1 MPLSMLYPLSRIP
14 FPIMSPRRTAPRG
27 FELSLSHHL
36 LQEALSGPWI
46 GVSAFPPGLAPLYTI
61 QTRIIHFKYTLVLN
75 CLSPP
80 PAFTPWGWDSCY
92 MHHYFVD
99 SQSMLNKGMGC
110 NGLSRVKESLGGVFI
125 YPVRS
130 PVLYPETQPTSFLDE
145 E

>member
-1 MPLSMLYPLSRIP
+1 MLFPLSGIP
-14 FPIMSPRRTAPRG
+14 FPIMSPWRTAPRG

-36 LQEALSGPWI
+36 LQEALSGPRI
-46 GVSAFPPGLAPLYTI
+46 GVSAFPPGLAPLYAV
-61 QTRIIHFKYTLVLN
+61 QNGIIHFKYTHVLN

-80 PAFTPWGWDSCY
+80 PELTPWGWDSCY
-92 MHHYFVD
+92 MHHYFVG

-125 YPVRS
+125 YPVRA
-130 PVLYPETQPTSFLDE
+130 PVLYPETQPTSFLGE